1 MNFVAFIST
10 PYLEEEEEGDPLVVE
25 SVDVELCAGVA
36 LARISARSLEQLCR
50 LPNVPIETPIQN

>member
-36 LARISARSLEQLCR
+36 LARISARS
-50 LPNVPIETPIQN
+50 